1 MNEIWELMYRL
12 KLRIPNSLSEKY
24 WNTCKWPNIIRE
36 HMAYCKSRLDD
47 SYIHIMQQIKIDSEF
62 IITSYAAYNSDVR
75 TLNTSD
81 IDKTEEMHS
90 RVLFLRSR
98 LEKVQVLA
106 ASVEQRC
113 SILKKDLSFSPELLN
128 QLFQNFKRYNKLWST
143 SSDIGLNLRK
153 WTQSLFIDLNA
164 DLVISKAMEWTK
176 TIAELLAIFYDT
188 DSSLKIVLALKVQ
201 LDDFSRNTN
210 IIRAL
215 RNSALRNHHWDQ
227 ISKIIGYSLHDFSG
241 LRLRQVMDLDLE
253 MIQDILL
260 DISDQATREYK
271 IEIALDAIRM
281 EMNCE
286 DFLTEPV
293 GSCLFITDGDNATEI
308 IENSII
314 KSQNLLDSSD
324 SEFLAS
330 KISQWIHKLRKAK
343 NMLIDLMELQ
353 VFYSTL
359 LPAFGDFSAHVN
371 ESEIKAFKW
380 VSRFLENWGE
390 ILSKNRKFII
400 LVIRNDLHDGIVSA
414 IARLESTKHII
425 SQLANT
431 KRSKFARF
439 FFLSDLEVLKVI
451 SCSGDI
457 VTFNKF
463 VSKCFPHIKSL
474 NSHYITKLDPSAKVK
489 LTYLDSRKNEVKTK
503 KRWAALKV
511 GIAMVRLSFLFKC
524 IR

>member
-1 MNEIWELMYRL
+1 MYRL

-36 HMAYCKSRLDD
+36 HMAYCKSRLED
-47 SYIHIMQQIKIDSEF
+47 SYFHIMNQIKIDSDF
-62 IITSYAAYNSDVR
+62 IISSYAAYKSDVR
-75 TLNTSD
+75 TLNISD

-98 LEKVQVLA
+98 LKKVQVLA
-106 ASVEQRC
+106 ESVQQRC
-113 SILKKDLSFSPELLN
+113 SILKKVLSFSPELLN
-128 QLFQNFKRYNKLWST
+128 QLFQNFDRYSRLWTT
-143 SSDIGLNLRK
+143 SSDIGLNLQK
-153 WTQSLFIDLNA
+153 WTQALFIDLNA
-164 DLVISKAMEWTK
+164 DLVIGKAMEWTK
-176 TIAELLAIFYDT
+176 VITELLAIFHDSS
-188 DSSLKIVLALKVQ
+188 SSLKVVHALKVQ

-227 ISKIIGYSLHDFSG
+227 LSKIIGYSLHDFSG

-260 DISDQATREYK
+260 DISDQATRECK

-281 EMNCE
+281 EMNSE
-286 DFLTEPV
+286 EFSTEHV
-293 GSCLFITDGDNATEI
+293 GSCLFITDGSKVTEL

-314 KSQNLLDSSD
+314 KSQSLLDSAD
-324 SEFLAS
+324 AEFLAS
-330 KISQWIHKLRKAK
+330 KISQWIHKLRKAE

-353 VFYSTL
+353 TFYSTL
-359 LPAFGDFSAHVN
+359 LPAFENFSALVN

-380 VSRFLENWGE
+380 VSKFLENWGE

-400 LVIRNDLHDGIVSA
+400 LVIRNDVHDGIVAA

-425 SQLANT
+425 SQLANS
-431 KRSKFARF
+431 KRSNFPRF

-451 SCSGDI
+451 SCSEDI

-474 NSHYITKLDPSAKVK
+474 VSQYVTKIDPSAKVK
-489 LTYLDSRKNEVKTK
+489 LSFLDSRKNEVKTR

-511 GIAMVRLSFLFKC
+511 GVAMVRVLSCFKY
-524 IR
+524 RR